1 MSVAD
6 KAIGQQYGYPP
17 LGGYAVI
24 LTDIARL
31 RTARQGRL
39 AASWLGLPSS

>member
-1 MSVAD
+1 MSVAN
-6 KAIGQQYGYPP
+6 KAAGHQHGHPP
-17 LGGYAVI
+17 PGGYAVI

-31 RTARQGRL
+31 RIARQGRL